1 VQDGSGKASPAGRGQ
16 LENARAAFED
26 PSLRTN
32 PRMPLVAELQA
43 LLEAAW
49 SGDVRAPG

>member
-1 VQDGSGKASPAGRGQ
+1 LPD
-16 LENARAAFED
+16 LARVAFED

-32 PRMPLVAELQA
+32 PRMPMVSELVG

-49 SGDVRAPG
+49 NGR